1 MTKKTIE
8 KIRRI
13 YGICLAAMSIVV
25 GILLI
30 VQAWSIFLSGEKNP
44 YTVASVT
51 IHFKKI
57 SPFVWGWVAMS
68 LISVVLSIAFPDK
81 KEKVAAYVDVK
92 LTFKRLQA
100 RLPKTQDGMQEVE
113 KQNFFQIVAWS
124 VCAVLCVV
132 AAVAIGWT
140 LLETS
145 YTPRFETEFFAGHGA
160 VADRLVR
167 ILPWIFAALAVYAC
181 ALYFE
186 ERSVKKQTEL
196 VKAKFVEN
204 AKQGV
209 QAIKKEEKSTKTYF
223 WQTKKFVFWVRIGIC
238 VVGVA
243 LFVVGIFNGGMAD
256 VYEKAKNIC
265 TQCIGLG

>member
-1 MTKKTIE
+1 MQKKTIE

-100 RLPKTQDGMQEVE
+100 RLPKTQDAMQEV
-113 KQNFFQIVAWS
+113 KK
-124 VCAVLCVV
+124 
-132 AAVAIGWT
+132 
-140 LLETS
+140 
-145 YTPRFETEFFAGHGA
+145 PRF
-160 VADRLVR
+160 
-167 ILPWIFAALAVYAC
+167 
-181 ALYFE
+181 
-186 ERSVKKQTEL
+186 
-196 VKAKFVEN
+196 
-204 AKQGV
+204 
-209 QAIKKEEKSTKTYF
+209 KSF
-223 WQTKKFVFWVRIGIC
+223 
-238 VVGVA
+238 
-243 LFVVGIFNGGMAD
+243 
-256 VYEKAKNIC
+256 
-265 TQCIGLG
+265 